1 MPKRIDMPQLE
12 FLKDAVNDASVHR
25 LTKAVSEF
33 RKTCFDLSNRA
44 SIYVL
49 RNHTI
54 DNLGLFVEGLGYL
67 ENMAVSCVQG
77 NYDTIMEDILNKQS
91 GLYSCQPDII
101 VLSLM
106 FDNFVPNYAKN
117 SFTVDEVMER
127 INQMVE
133 NLKFYSSALIVCN
146 TFLMPFYNLGGI
158 VSYKK
163 ADSLEGKI
171 CEINSGIRRL
181 CLQNQRVYLADWN
194 RFEQKIGIL
203 KSRDYRLWYAAQSLL
218 TNKFIKE
225 YAFEIVKLIKALKGK
240 FSKCLVLDCD
250 NTLWGG
256 VIGEDGIDHIQL
268 NPHDYPGNIFYRFQE
283 NLLQLANRGVLLTL
297 CSKNNENDVWEVLE
311 NHPYCLLKRSN
322 LSAWRINWENKAS
335 NIGDLADELNLGIDS
350 FVFIDDNRS
359 ECELIKQAFP
369 EVKVLQ
375 VPQDLSTYPFLPIK
389 DGLFDTLSVS
399 REDEL
404 RTEMYKSEKERK
416 KAGRQYENYDEF
428 LKSLQL
434 IVTVGRVQSPQIP
447 RVAQLTQKTNQFNL
461 TAFRYSET
469 DISKFVENKGC
480 EVLYLHLED
489 RFGDLGI
496 IGVCILKYE
505 QDFAII
511 DTFLL
516 SCRALG
522 KKAEDALLDC
532 CLRLAQNKKK
542 HSVVG
547 QYVPTPKNTMVKDF
561 YRKRGFKSMPCEEE
575 KEIFLYEIRK
585 FKLEREYVFKEVI
598 FDKEIEATV
607 INE

>member
-250 NTLWGG
+250 NTL
-256 VIGEDGIDHIQL
+256 
-268 NPHDYPGNIFYRFQE
+268 
-283 NLLQLANRGVLLTL
+283 
-297 CSKNNENDVWEVLE
+297 
-311 NHPYCLLKRSN
+311 
-322 LSAWRINWENKAS
+322 
-335 NIGDLADELNLGIDS
+335 
-350 FVFIDDNRS
+350 
-359 ECELIKQAFP
+359 
-369 EVKVLQ
+369 
-375 VPQDLSTYPFLPIK
+375 
-389 DGLFDTLSVS
+389 
-399 REDEL
+399 
-404 RTEMYKSEKERK
+404 
-416 KAGRQYENYDEF
+416 
-428 LKSLQL
+428 
-434 IVTVGRVQSPQIP
+434 
-447 RVAQLTQKTNQFNL
+447 
-461 TAFRYSET
+461 
-469 DISKFVENKGC
+469 
-480 EVLYLHLED
+480 
-489 RFGDLGI
+489 
-496 IGVCILKYE
+496 
-505 QDFAII
+505 
-511 DTFLL
+511 
-516 SCRALG
+516 
-522 KKAEDALLDC
+522 
-532 CLRLAQNKKK
+532 
-542 HSVVG
+542 
-547 QYVPTPKNTMVKDF
+547 
-561 YRKRGFKSMPCEEE
+561 
-575 KEIFLYEIRK
+575 
-585 FKLEREYVFKEVI
+585 
-598 FDKEIEATV
+598 
-607 INE
+607 